1 MRATWKQFIA
11 AILAAIS
18 VQSRRGDLSL
28 LSSNPTL
35 YKESKIFASDSNP
48 PPSPPPIYT
57 ISAYSKEIKWTL
69 NLGVFLIQLSLI
81 STWKS
86 NSHTFVPRKDCNA
99 KQTNMTVSN
108 YM

>member
-57 ISAYSKEIKWTL
+57 ISA
-69 NLGVFLIQLSLI
+69 
-81 STWKS
+81 
-86 NSHTFVPRKDCNA
+86 
-99 KQTNMTVSN
+99 
-108 YM
+108 